1 MAWLSWPEEPAS
13 PRAAAQAIGVI
24 ALAMVGATVAATIL
38 ESSVAVADASP
49 VYLVV
54 VVLAAGF
61 YGTWAAVGISV
72 VSFLVYDFLFTTP
85 QFTFAVAD
93 PGEWLSLLLFLFVA
107 VVIGRLAALLRER
120 VEISD
125 RRVRE
130 GVSLVSISRAI
141 AMATS
146 FDGAAEQVTE
156 RLRVDA
162 EMASVRVVLTDESG
176 AEAIIAEV
184 GTPPTDAHQEPWT
197 LLRNASDGSSDWVRI
212 IGGAAPAH
220 EPSSSTGTG
229 GQAGE
234 PGALPGDD
242 IYLVPI
248 EADGVTAG
256 AIHVSRPAGAPRP
269 GRGARRIL
277 SLAADQLA
285 IALLR
290 DELREELTSA
300 EVARRGDALRGAI
313 LDSVSHDLR
322 TPIATI
328 RALAGGLVDQA
339 RTMSEDERSRAAAA
353 IDQEAERLAGLVHS
367 LLEMSRIQAGE
378 LRPEP
383 EPYDAA
389 ELVEAAVR
397 RAEGSGGHR
406 VVARIPGDLPPVTV
420 DAALFDVAATNVLDN
435 ALRYAPPP
443 AEIRVTAALSD
454 DRSRVILSVD
464 DGGQGVPADAL
475 PHLFDR
481 FYRVPVG
488 AESARHGLGMG
499 LAIARGF
506 LEAMGA
512 TIEADRSQLGGLV
525 VRMGLPVAPSAD
537 LEPARSP

>member
-1 MAWLSWPEEPAS
+1 MAWWSWPEEPAS
-13 PRAAAQAIGVI
+13 PLARVRAIGVI
-24 ALAMVGATVAATIL
+24 ALALVGATIAATIL
-38 ESSVAVADASP
+38 ESAVAVVDASP
-49 VYLVV
+49 VYLVA

-61 YGTWAAVGISV
+61 YGTWAAAGTSV
-72 VSFLVYDFLFTTP
+72 AAFLVYDFLFTTP
-85 QFTFAVAD
+85 RFTFAVAD

-107 VVIGRLAALLRER
+107 VVIGRLAAMLRER
-120 VEISD
+120 AETAD

-146 FDGAAEQVTE
+146 FDEAAEEVTE

-162 EMASVRVVLTDESG
+162 EMASVRVSLTDNAGVEALVAQAG
-176 AEAIIAEV
+176 A
-184 GTPPTDAHQEPWT
+184 PPVSVHGEPWT
-197 LLRNASDGSSDWVRI
+197 LLRDESNGSSDWVRI
-212 IGGAAPAH
+212 IAGTAPPDDASSATPSGRRSS
-220 EPSSSTGTG
+220 EPD
-229 GQAGE
+229 E
-234 PGALPGDD
+234 PPRDEV
-242 IYLVPI
+242 YLVPI
-248 EADGVTAG
+248 EVDGATAG
-256 AIHVSRPAGAPRP
+256 AIHASRTAGDPRP

-300 EVARRGDALRGAI
+300 EVARRSDALRGAI

-339 RTMSEDERSRAAAA
+339 VTPTEDERRKAAAA

-367 LLEMSRIQAGE
+367 LLDMSRIQAGA
-378 LRPEP
+378 LRPEL

-389 ELVEAAVR
+389 ELVETAVR

-420 DAALFDVAATNVLDN
+420 DAALFDVAAVNVLDN

-443 AEIRVTAALSD
+443 AQIRVTAAPSD
-454 DRSRVILSVD
+454 DHLRVLLSID
-464 DGGQGVPADAL
+464 DGGPGVPADAM

-481 FYRVPVG
+481 FYRVPVS
-488 AESARHGLGMG
+488 AELARHGLGMG

-525 VRMGLPVAPSAD
+525 VRIGLPVAPPAD
-537 LEPARSP
+537 PEPAGSP